1 DLPGAVD
8 GAVRETRSD
17 SADEAQVTYPPSP
30 PSPAS
35 PAPWDEDTM
44 IIHHVLPGVAGTSGP
59 AAASLDSVAEQVQE
73 LDEVPGEVPETRGMG
88 GRSMS
93 GSSVRFQQEP
103 DVVHFDTDSP
113 AREDRLAIA
122 APEAVAAPPVTAVTP
137 PAAEAEAQVPEA
149 SIEPAA
155 KAEAQ
160 DPEATVEPAAEA
172 EAQDPETVIEPEPAQ
187 LLVPEPGITDTP
199 QPLADAAREKV
210 AANLPAAEGTDTPPK
225 MEVEVVETQPSAKE
239 AAGLMREAP
248 KEAGDAEAEIAKPS
262 LAAAAG
268 LATAKTPKAEGEKP
282 ISGKAP
288 KAGMTAQTVHSAAK
302 RRPAPKA
309 ASVPKTAPH
318 PKKEVAAKPT
328 PPAPKAAPPAAKAT
342 QSTGKAASAKPKAA

>member
-1 DLPGAVD
+1 
-8 GAVRETRSD
+8 
-17 SADEAQVTYPPSP
+17 
-30 PSPAS
+30 
-35 PAPWDEDTM
+35 
-44 IIHHVLPGVAGTSGP
+44 
-59 AAASLDSVAEQVQE
+59 
-73 LDEVPGEVPETRGMG
+73 
-88 GRSMS
+88 MS

-199 QPLADAAREKV
+199 RPLADAAREKV
-210 AANLPAAEGTDTPPK
+210 AANLPAAAEATDTPPK

-239 AAGLMREAP
+239 APGLMREAP
-248 KEAGDAEAEIAKPS
+248 KEAEDAEAEIAKPS

-268 LATAKTPKAEGEKP
+268 LATAKTPCRGRMDVRDCRLPSLRACVTAPVWACMRPKSLTGYFPKH
-282 ISGKAP
+282 IGSGKP
-288 KAGMTAQTVHSAAK
+288 KARSQLLAK
-302 RRPAPKA
+302 RRKQA
-309 ASVPKTAPH
+309 
-318 PKKEVAAKPT
+318 
-328 PPAPKAAPPAAKAT
+328 
-342 QSTGKAASAKPKAA
+342 

>member
-1 DLPGAVD
+1 
-8 GAVRETRSD
+8 
-17 SADEAQVTYPPSP
+17 
-30 PSPAS
+30 
-35 PAPWDEDTM
+35 M
-44 IIHHVLPGVAGTSGP
+44 
-59 AAASLDSVAEQVQE
+59 
-73 LDEVPGEVPETRGMG
+73 PGEVPETRGMG

-122 APEAVAAPPVTAVTP
+122 APEAVAAPTAVTP

-210 AANLPAAEGTDTPPK
+210 AANLPAAEATDTPPK

-248 KEAGDAEAEIAKPS
+248 KEAEDAEAEIAKPS

-268 LATAKTPKAEGEKP
+268 LATAKTPCRGRMDVRDCRLPSLRACVTAPVWACMRPKSLTGYFPKH
-282 ISGKAP
+282 IGSGKP
-288 KAGMTAQTVHSAAK
+288 KARSQLLAK
-302 RRPAPKA
+302 RRKQA
-309 ASVPKTAPH
+309 
-318 PKKEVAAKPT
+318 
-328 PPAPKAAPPAAKAT
+328 
-342 QSTGKAASAKPKAA
+342 